1 MVGTGQAFWIFV
13 VIVLLFGAKRIPDLA
28 GALGKG
34 IREFKKAADGDGEED
49 KKKLDNK
56 DEKKS

>member
-13 VIVLLFGAKRIPDLA
+13 VIVLLFEAKRIPDLA